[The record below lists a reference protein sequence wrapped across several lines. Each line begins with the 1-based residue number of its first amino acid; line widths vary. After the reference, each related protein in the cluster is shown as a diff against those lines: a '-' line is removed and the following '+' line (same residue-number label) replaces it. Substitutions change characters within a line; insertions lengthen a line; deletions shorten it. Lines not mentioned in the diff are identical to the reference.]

1 MYAYRCSKSALNMVS
16 ANLAVELRHD
26 GVLVTSFHPGWV
38 STDMG
43 GQEAPITPK
52 DSVTAMLAAMA
63 KLSEKDQGA
72 FMHQDM
78 QPLAW

>member
-1 MYAYRCSKSALNMVS
+1 MSLLGKKPSWPHGTHIIATYHNR
-16 ANLAVELRHD
+16 
-26 GVLVTSFHPGWV
+26 WV

-52 DSVTAMLAAMA
+52 DSVTAMLATM
-63 KLSEKDQGA
+63 KQLSDRDQGA
-72 FMHQDM
+72 FMHQDK